1 MRKLL
6 ILILFMPLQ
15 AMAIDKIFMSK
26 SERNMLDNMRSSAKF
41 KKNEVDQY
49 DNNLRLGG
57 VVIKSG
63 KKSVVFINGKNTRV
77 SRNINQSLHVHTKN
91 IKSLKPRVLVTK
103 DKVSRYMKPGQ
114 VWLSSKVKV
123 IEEYQYKSDKK

>member
-1 MRKLL
+1 
-6 ILILFMPLQ
+6 
-15 AMAIDKIFMSK
+15 MAIDKIFMSK